1 MLPKKSKEANL
12 ERKRSV
18 FLLLGVLSTLTC
30 VLMAFEYTTYSA
42 SQFSCGPLILFDPI
56 EEDPIPIV
64 VIEKT
69 VPKPPPPKV
78 KLPTNDFKL
87 VDVLPVEKPV
97 PPSVD
102 SAIVIDLPPVDLPRE
117 IIPEGPILVAD
128 QMPTFPGGDK
138 ALFKFLAGN
147 IQYPRIAVDEGISG
161 RVYVTFVVSKDG
173 SITDVKLLRGLGG
186 GCSEEALRVLSKM
199 PRWSPG
205 WHQGKLV
212 SVQYN
217 LPINF
222 LLK

>member
-18 FLLLGVLSTLTC
+18 FLLLGVLTTLTA
-30 VLMAFEYTTYSA
+30 VLMAFEYTT
-42 SQFSCGPLILFDPI
+42 FSNSIKANGTLIIFNDI

-64 VIEKT
+64 VVEKT

-78 KLPTNDFKL
+78 KLPTADIL
-87 VDVLPVEKPV
+87 IVDELPVEKPKV
-97 PPSVD
+97 DVVD
-102 SAIVIDLPPVDLPRE
+102 SFVIDLPPIDLPDE
-117 IIPEGPILVAD
+117 PIVEKPIAIAD
-128 QMPTFPGGDK
+128 QMPSFPGGEK
-138 ALFKFLAGN
+138 ALFKFLSDN
-147 IQYPRIAVDEGISG
+147 IDYPAVAIEEGISG
-161 RVYVTFVVSKDG
+161 RVYVTFVVNKEG
-173 SITDVKLLRGLGG
+173 MITDVKLLRGLPG
-186 GCSEEALRVLSKM
+186 GCSEEALRVIGKM

-222 LLK
+222 MLR

>member
-1 MLPKKSKEANL
+1 MLPKKSNQANL

-18 FLLLGVLSTLTC
+18 FLLLGALVTLSA
-30 VLMAFEYTTYSA
+30 VLMAFEHTTYVRNELA
-42 SQFSCGPLILFDPI
+42 GCPVLIFDPI

-64 VIEKT
+64 LVEKT
-69 VPKPPPPKV
+69 IPTPPPPKV
-78 KLPTNDFKL
+78 KLPSTDFKL
-87 VDVLPVEKPV
+87 VDDLPVEKP
-97 PPSVD
+97 SVD
-102 SAIVIDLPPVDLPRE
+102 AVDSLVIKELLPVDLPPE

-138 ALFKFLAGN
+138 ELFKFLADN
-147 IQYPRIAVDEGISG
+147 IQYPRMAADAGISG

-173 SITDVKLLRGLGG
+173 TITDVKLLKGLAG
-186 GCSEEALRVLSKM
+186 GCSEEAIRVLGKM